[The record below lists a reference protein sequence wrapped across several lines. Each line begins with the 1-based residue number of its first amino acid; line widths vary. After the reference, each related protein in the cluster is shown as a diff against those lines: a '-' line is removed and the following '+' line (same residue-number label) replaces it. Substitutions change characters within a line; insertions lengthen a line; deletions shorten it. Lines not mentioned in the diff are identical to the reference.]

1 MFNKKNRV
9 EAVNS
14 LEKAIQNFEIE
25 KAYMVTQS
33 EKLYKERLV
42 LKDNIKKVWQ
52 FLNSMR
58 NKPEEVKIQVE
69 KLKIEF
75 KKFENFVSEINEEVD
90 MSFKKTA
97 GGAGSGV
104 VAGAGVAAFGPS
116 AAMAIATTFGTAS
129 TGTAISTLSGAAATN
144 AALAWLGGGALAAG
158 GGGTAAGSALLALSG
173 PLGWTI
179 GGVSI
184 AAAGFLRNSKNK
196 KVANEARA
204 KEVEVQ
210 AQIKMLK
217 GASEEIIETT
227 KLTETTNTVIDPY
240 YDNILNRT
248 AKYKSDYKEIKLAGD
263 NDLIKDLG
271 SLINQTK
278 GATELL
284 NRAIG
289 KVS

>member
-1 MFNKKNRV
+1 MLNKKNRV

-14 LEKAIQNFEIE
+14 LKREIKKFDNEKT
-25 KAYMVTQS
+25 YLVTQS

-42 LKDNIKKVWQ
+42 LKDNVKKIWQ

-58 NKPEEVKIQVE
+58 NKPEDIKIEVE

-75 KKFENFVSEINEEVD
+75 KKFENFVVEINEEVEA
-90 MSFKKTA
+90 SLKKTA
-97 GGAGSGV
+97 GSAGGGV
-104 VAGAGVAAFGPS
+104 VAGVGVAAFGPS

-129 TGTAISTLSGAAATN
+129 TGTAISALSGAAATN
-144 AALAWLGGGALAAG
+144 AALAWLGGGALVAG

-173 PLGWTI
+173 PIGWSI
-179 GGVSI
+179 GGVSS
-184 AAAGFLRNSKNK
+184 ATAGLLRNSKNK
-196 KVANEARA
+196 KVANEART
-204 KEVEVQ
+204 KEIDVQ
-210 AQIKMLK
+210 TQIKMLK
-217 GASEEIIETT
+217 GTSEEIIETT
-227 KLTETTNTVIDPY
+227 KLTETTNNLIDPF
-240 YDNILNRT
+240 YDDVLNRT
-248 AKYKSDYKEIKLAGD
+248 VRYKSDYKEIKEARD